1 MGGFGAHNNR
11 ATIYAINP
19 VVLLYLLQDFAIII
33 KAYYEPLP
41 LLLVSC
47 LTVVCVYACLCVWGW
62 GGGVCGALLYVWGWC
77 VMPLCVWGN
86 V

>member
-1 MGGFGAHNNR
+1 M
-11 ATIYAINP
+11 P

-47 LTVVCVYACLCVWGW
+47 LAVVCVYACLCVWGW
-62 GGGVCGALLYVWGWC
+62 C
-77 VMPLCVWGN
+77 VMPYCMCVGGVWCLAVCEGG